1 MELFII
7 IIIAGIEVVF
17 EYFMEMVGLEIFMVT
32 LYEYLNNLKNII
44 QQTNTSKNKIIYI
57 NNLII

>member
-7 IIIAGIEVVF
+7 IIIVEIEVVF
-17 EYFMEMVGLEIFMVT
+17 EYFMEIVGLEIFMVT